1 MGTRYVCFTIGK
13 GRYGVPVDDVVQ
25 IIRYEEAAEVPT
37 AAPFVEGAL
46 NLQGDVIPVIN
57 VRKRFGLSELENTRK
72 TRVLVV
78 GREGKNYGLL
88 VDGVRG
94 ILDLSEENIV
104 TESTRPKR
112 SDETTRQKLSD
123 ETTRQKLSDETTSVL
138 GMNTDFILGIA
149 KVNESLLII
158 LDIFKILSSSS
169 EISVTE

>member
-88 VDGVRG
+88 VDGVRE
-94 ILDLSEENIV
+94 ILDLSEEKIV
-104 TESTRPKR
+104 NESTRPKR
-112 SDETTRQKLSD
+112 SDETTRPERSD
-123 ETTRQKLSDETTSVL
+123 ETRANKRLEDVLETTEAIYKEL
-138 GMNTDFILGIA
+138 L
-149 KVNESLLII
+149 ESARFHLDLLNRIPAA
-158 LDIFKILSSSS
+158 L
-169 EISVTE
+169 ISLKL

>member
-88 VDGVRG
+88 VDGVRE
-94 ILDLSEENIV
+94 ILDLSEEKIV
-104 TESTRPKR
+104 NESTRPKR
-112 SDETTRQKLSD
+112 SDETT
-123 ETTRQKLSDETTSVL
+123 SVF
-138 GMNTDFILGIA
+138 GMNADFILGIA
-149 KVNESLLII
+149 KVNESMLII
-158 LDIFKILSSSS
+158 LDIFKILSTSSK
-169 EISVTE
+169 ISVTE